1 MMGNFFIKNIIEST
15 NAIAKKINQGLANI
29 FNRKLSSQASII
41 LSEIRPL
48 VASALISSNEIKSLS
63 SGALKI
69 DFGLTSDPSGAIV
82 NAIVD
87 SLDIDIK
94 KATGTAAGIKGGLL
108 ITMQPIDYNNLFS
121 LSVAEQITEKGVS
134 LPWLQ
139 WLLTFGQQIIVANFG
154 VEYGAGK
161 GRSGGGYMA
170 VDERPFKVSSQH
182 AGTVDDNFITRA
194 IDSVA
199 PQIKSILI
207 KGVQ

>member
-1 MMGNFFIKNIIEST
+1 MMGDISIKLLESN
-15 NAIAKKINQGLANI
+15 NAIVKKIHKALVKL
-29 FNRKLSSQASII
+29 FNRRFSKRSNTI

-48 VASALISSNEIKSLS
+48 VASALMSSDEIKSLS
-63 SGALKI
+63 SGALRI

-199 PQIKSILI
+199 PQIKSILM

>member
-1 MMGNFFIKNIIEST
+1 MMGDISIKLLESN
-15 NAIAKKINQGLANI
+15 NAIVKKIHKALVKL
-29 FNRKLSSQASII
+29 FNRRFSKRSNTI

-82 NAIVD
+82 SAIVD

-161 GRSGGGYMA
+161 GRSGGGYMS

-199 PQIKSILI
+199 PQIKSILM

>member
-1 MMGNFFIKNIIEST
+1 MMGDISIKLLESN
-15 NAIAKKINQGLANI
+15 NAIVKKIHKALVKL
-29 FNRKLSSQASII
+29 FNRRFSKRSNTI

-48 VASALISSNEIKSLS
+48 VASALMSSDEIKSLS

-161 GRSGGGYMA
+161 GRSGGGYMS

-199 PQIKSILI
+199 PQIKSILM

>member
-1 MMGNFFIKNIIEST
+1 MMADISLKVLESN
-15 NAIAKKINQGLANI
+15 NAIMKKIHMALAKEFNKTLSQNVTQIYRGL
-29 FNRKLSSQASII
+29 Q
-41 LSEIRPL
+41 P
-48 VASALISSNEIKSLS
+48 LISSALLS
-63 SGALKI
+63 SPELASVSGGLLRT
-69 DFGLTSDPSGAIV
+69 DFGLTSDPSSAIV
-82 NAIVD
+82 SAIVS
-87 SLDIDIK
+87 SLNIQIQRA
-94 KATGTAAGIKGGLL
+94 KATAAGIKGGLL

-121 LSVAEQITEKGVS
+121 LSVAEQMTAKGAS

>member
-1 MMGNFFIKNIIEST
+1 MMGDISIKLLESN
-15 NAIAKKINQGLANI
+15 NAIVKKIHKALVKL
-29 FNRKLSSQASII
+29 FNRRFSRRSNTI

-48 VASALISSNEIKSLS
+48 VASALMSSDEIKSLS
-63 SGALKI
+63 SGALRI

-161 GRSGGGYMA
+161 GRSGGGYMS
-170 VDERPFKVSSQH
+170 VYERPFKVSSQH

-199 PQIKSILI
+199 PQIKSILM

>member
-1 MMGNFFIKNIIEST
+1 MMGDISIKLLESN
-15 NAIAKKINQGLANI
+15 NAIVKKIHKALVKL
-29 FNRKLSSQASII
+29 FNRRFSKQSNTI

-48 VASALISSNEIKSLS
+48 VASALMSSDEIKSLS
-63 SGALKI
+63 SGALRI

-199 PQIKSILI
+199 PQIKSILM